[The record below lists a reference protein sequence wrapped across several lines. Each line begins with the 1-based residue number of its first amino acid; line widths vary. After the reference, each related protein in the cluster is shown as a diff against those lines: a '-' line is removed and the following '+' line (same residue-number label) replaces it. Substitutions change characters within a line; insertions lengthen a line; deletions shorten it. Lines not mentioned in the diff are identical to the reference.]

1 MVRYIHTV
9 ILALLLPFAAVG
21 QGKTFNVEGH
31 IMSSGFDFE
40 EPEGDPFIKV
50 SLKDSSLKVIDSD
63 ETGFDGKY
71 RFENIPEGTYRL
83 CFKALGYYDFDT
95 VINIGSD
102 VRIDTLF
109 HDDLSTQLTEIIHNL
124 HRHQSRMYHNSTDF
138 YILTYLELRKAIYSI
153 FRNKDTFI
161 AADLNTLVLPL
172 KGIRI
177 KKNYSLKVDGVYGSL
192 YACKKPD
199 TKKVSDNEILSCF
212 HVDFT
217 PQGIWSAFLLATAEN
232 YLPKAGSN
240 VYLSSSLVFSADEVL
255 HALGQ
260 RGKSKEKNRQS
271 LRLLP
276 KLNIGITMIDKNTAE
291 LTAYFWNDWE
301 GLVEQRVLAERVDKS
316 VKFTFYNPEHPH
328 PRTSYNIIVPYECM
342 FKVL

>member
-9 ILALLLPFAAVG
+9 ILALLLPFAAVR

-40 EPEGDPFIKV
+40 EPEGEPFIKV

-109 HDDLSTQLTEIIHNL
+109 HDDLSTQPTEIIHNL

-138 YILTYLELRKAIYSI
+138 YIQTYLEYRKAIHSI
-153 FRNKDTFI
+153 FRNKDSFI
-161 AADLNTLVLPL
+161 SANFNTLLLPL

-177 KKNYSLKVDGVYGSL
+177 KKNYKLGVDGFYGSL
-192 YACKKPD
+192 YACKKLGR
-199 TKKVSDNEILSCF
+199 KKVSGNEILTCF

-217 PQGIWSAFLLATAEN
+217 PQGIWSAFLLSTADC
-232 YLPKAGSN
+232 YLPKSGPG
-240 VYLSSSLVFSADEVL
+240 VYLSYSTVFSTNEVL
-255 HALGQ
+255 QALG
-260 RGKSKEKNRQS
+260 RKGKSKEKIRQS
-271 LRLLP
+271 LLLLP
-276 KLNIGITMIDKNTAE
+276 KLNTKITMTGKDTAE
-291 LTAYFWNDWE
+291 LTAYFWNDWK
-301 GLVEQRVLAERVDKS
+301 GLIKEKVQVERIGKS
-316 VKFTFYNPEHPH
+316 VRFTFYNLEQPH
-328 PRTSYNIIVPYECM
+328 PRTSRNIIVPYECT